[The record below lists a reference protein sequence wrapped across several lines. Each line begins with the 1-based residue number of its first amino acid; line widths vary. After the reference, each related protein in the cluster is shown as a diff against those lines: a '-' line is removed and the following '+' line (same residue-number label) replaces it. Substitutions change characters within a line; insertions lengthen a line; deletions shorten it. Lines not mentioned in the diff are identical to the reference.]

1 MARTP
6 ASPLPLA
13 FWAYPPR
20 DDEGVRPPPL
30 TDLRHAIAEGDIV
43 MVQRPSDTPDLIRDG
58 YEPAADEF
66 SLSQR
71 PLVEG
76 AIVALDPHTGRLLAM
91 SEGYNFADSEFNRAV
106 QALRQPGSAFKPF
119 VYLAALDN
127 GYSPTTRILDA
138 PLVVDQGPGKPKWK
152 PANYTKRFYGR
163 RSCVWALKNHV
174 I

>member
-1 MARTP
+1 MMR
-6 ASPLPLA
+6 
-13 FWAYPPR
+13 
-20 DDEGVRPPPL
+20 VRPPPL

-58 YEPAADEF
+58 YEPAVDEF

-91 SEGYNFADSEFNRAV
+91 SGGYNFADLEFNRAV
-106 QALRQPGSAFKPF
+106 QASRQPGSAFKPF

-138 PLVVDQGPGKPKWK
+138 PLVVDQVRASQNGS
-152 PANYTKRFYGR
+152 R
-163 RSCVWALKNHV
+163 
-174 I
+174 